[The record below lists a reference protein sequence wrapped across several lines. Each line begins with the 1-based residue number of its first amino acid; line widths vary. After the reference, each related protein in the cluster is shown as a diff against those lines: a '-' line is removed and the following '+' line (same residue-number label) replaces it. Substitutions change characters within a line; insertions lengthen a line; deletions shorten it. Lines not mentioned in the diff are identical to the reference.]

1 MVANKTDVVPY
12 ESLPA
17 HTRAAIEEV
26 ARNCNA
32 ELIPASNIS
41 EENISK
47 LKMAACDKL
56 LEARYVRNPSNIQ
69 LELSHSTFLFI
80 AVLLHADCDGI
91 HIVYNL

>member
-1 MVANKTDVVPY
+1 MAVTQLIYVPH
-12 ESLPA
+12 LDLQ
-17 HTRAAIEEV
+17 V

-56 LEARYVRNPSNIQ
+56 LEAR
-69 LELSHSTFLFI
+69 
-80 AVLLHADCDGI
+80 
-91 HIVYNL
+91 

>member
-17 HTRAAIEEV
+17 HTRAAIEEVGKVLQYSPQKSKTLSNLRPTHTDLQV

-56 LEARYVRNPSNIQ
+56 LEAR
-69 LELSHSTFLFI
+69 
-80 AVLLHADCDGI
+80 
-91 HIVYNL
+91 

>member
-1 MVANKTDVVPY
+1 MMVANKTDVVPY

-56 LEARYVRNPSNIQ
+56 LEARYVRT
-69 LELSHSTFLFI
+69 HKRSTRDFYSSLVI
-80 AVLLHADCDGI
+80 LLI
-91 HIVYNL
+91 SLTP

>member
-1 MVANKTDVVPY
+1 MMVANKTDVVPY

-56 LEARYVRNPSNIQ
+56 LEARYVRNPSN
-69 LELSHSTFLFI
+69 F
-80 AVLLHADCDGI
+80 
-91 HIVYNL
+91 